1 MESKQFESLYPED
14 TREEEVEKLLE
25 IIRSGRSAQV
35 VGIPGSGK
43 SIFLRLLTYNKHLR
57 LKHLGE
63 TQKFVHFTLMDFSEM
78 RARPFFDVIK
88 FMLISL
94 SYSLGERGF
103 KELQT
108 EVNNTLKDA
117 LSFKDEL
124 MLFQALKRSVDY
136 LAVEKKMTLIFLFD
150 RFFEYIPFLD
160 EKFFLNLKILR
171 NHAKY
176 RFSTVFSLPRPLEE
190 LLEPSFLS
198 EYYEFIAGNIIYL
211 PFYDPLGLNFR
222 LSYLEKVTHKKIS
235 GEIKKELIKLT
246 GGHGKLMRVCFEI
259 LLSEKPR
266 DNLCEF
272 LLDKSSVKASLFE
285 IWNAL
290 SVQEQEEL
298 KKRKET
304 DYLAALGLLK
314 KGGMTIPLLEK
325 FIEKLPK
332 KVYPIIFDP
341 YKNEIRRGDEDFTEK
356 LSPSEFRL
364 LKFLIINHDKTC
376 SKEEIIS
383 NVWKDTQTQEGVTDQ
398 ALDQIIYRV
407 RKKIEADPNN
417 PTRVLTVKGRGYKFS
432 D

>member
-1 MESKQFESLYPED
+1 MESKQFESLYPENA
-14 TREEEVEKLLE
+14 REEEVKKLLE
-25 IIRSGRSAQV
+25 IIRSGRSAQI

-43 SIFLRLLTYNKHLR
+43 SIFLRLLAYNKNLR

-78 RARPFFDVIK
+78 KKRPLFDVIK

-103 KELQT
+103 KALQA
-108 EVNNTLKDA
+108 EINNTLKDA
-117 LSFKDEL
+117 LSFNDEL
-124 MLFQALKRSVDY
+124 ILFQALKRSVDF

-150 RFFEYIPFLD
+150 RFFEYIPFID
-160 EKFFLNLKILR
+160 QRFFLNLKILR
-171 NHAKY
+171 NQAKY

-190 LLEPSFLS
+190 LLEPSLLS
-198 EYYEFIAGNIIYL
+198 EYYEFVAGNIVYL
-211 PFYDPLGLNFR
+211 PFYDPVGLDFR
-222 LSYLEKVTHKKIS
+222 LSYLEKVTHKKVS
-235 GEIKKELIKLT
+235 GQIKKALIKLT

-259 LLSEKPR
+259 LLSDNPH
-266 DNLCEF
+266 DNLREF
-272 LLDKSSVKASLFE
+272 LLTKSSVKASLFE

-298 KKRKET
+298 KNDRET
-304 DYLAALGLLK
+304 SSLTALGLLK
-314 KGGMTIPLLEK
+314 NGKMTIPLLEE
-325 FIEKLPK
+325 FIKTLPK

-341 YKNEIRRGDEDFTEK
+341 DKNEIRHGDEDFTEK

-364 LKFLIINHDKTC
+364 LKFLIINRDKTC

-407 RKKIEADPNN
+407 RKKIEPDPNN
-417 PTRVLTVKGRGYKFS
+417 PMHVLTVKGRGYRFS